1 MFFFMATKLS
11 KPGPRGKP
19 RVARIGLTG
28 SPEVRYG
35 RPTES
40 NTARGGAR
48 AMEEKVYPVKTSM
61 KVLFWILA
69 IVCTV
74 IIVGI
79 PVAIMFYMMI
89 FRSKIVLKSDRIVNI
104 WVKTRE
110 VQYSDISALAWGPR
124 AGGIIGVM
132 MGRPLMSHDRAGK
145 KRWWGFMAEAVENTP
160 ELLAELEVRTGQK
173 PV

>member
-1 MFFFMATKLS
+1 
-11 KPGPRGKP
+11 
-19 RVARIGLTG
+19 
-28 SPEVRYG
+28 
-35 RPTES
+35 
-40 NTARGGAR
+40 
-48 AMEEKVYPVKTSM
+48 MEDKIYPVKTSM

-110 VQYSDISALAWGPR
+110 VPYADISALAWGPR

-132 MGRPLMSHDRAGK
+132 MGRPLMSHDSTGK

-160 ELLAELEVRTGQK
+160 ELLAELEVRTG
-173 PV
+173 